1 MQSIAKTMIQTSVI
15 RPPRALKG
23 RSTRRVAP
31 RAAISAPVRAV
42 IYDPDQYD
50 VDANSGR
57 GSGFVP
63 VASAPAQTYS
73 ASGASNSRP
82 TRVTYGSD
90 GVIYDPDQYDPDANV
105 RSGGAIYTPKEDV
118 FSTQSSAPPG
128 STGPVTRDDVIAAQ
142 NHWANSIVD
151 ISRVFLQ
158 GGDYVGLAG
167 ERAGELYGYG
177 HSNVLFK
184 PTKASEHV
192 FRPDATGAMSYFVG
206 YDAVPGGFSEDH
218 GFAINAKKGFSKVV
232 FNNHQIDCHGEV
244 ALAMGTYDFTC
255 ATTGAVSSVE
265 FTFGYKRNDDGKVRI
280 CLHHSSI
287 PYAPAASATGPVT
300 RDDVI
305 AAQNHWANSIV
316 DISRV
321 FLQGG
326 DYVGLAGERA
336 GELYGYGH
344 SNVLFKPT
352 KASEHVFRPDATGA
366 MSYFV
371 GYDAVPGG
379 FSEDHGFAINAKKGF
394 SKVVF
399 NNHQIDCHGE
409 VALAMGTYDFT
420 CATTGAVSSVEFT
433 FGYKRN
439 DDGKVRIC
447 LHHSSIPYAPH

>member
-1 MQSIAKTMIQTSVI
+1 
-15 RPPRALKG
+15 
-23 RSTRRVAP
+23 
-31 RAAISAPVRAV
+31 
-42 IYDPDQYD
+42 
-50 VDANSGR
+50 
-57 GSGFVP
+57 
-63 VASAPAQTYS
+63 
-73 ASGASNSRP
+73 
-82 TRVTYGSD
+82 
-90 GVIYDPDQYDPDANV
+90 
-105 RSGGAIYTPKEDV
+105 
-118 FSTQSSAPPG
+118 
-128 STGPVTRDDVIAAQ
+128 
-142 NHWANSIVD
+142 
-151 ISRVFLQ
+151 
-158 GGDYVGLAG
+158 
-167 ERAGELYGYG
+167 
-177 HSNVLFK
+177 
-184 PTKASEHV
+184 
-192 FRPDATGAMSYFVG
+192 
-206 YDAVPGGFSEDH
+206 
-218 GFAINAKKGFSKVV
+218 
-232 FNNHQIDCHGEV
+232 V